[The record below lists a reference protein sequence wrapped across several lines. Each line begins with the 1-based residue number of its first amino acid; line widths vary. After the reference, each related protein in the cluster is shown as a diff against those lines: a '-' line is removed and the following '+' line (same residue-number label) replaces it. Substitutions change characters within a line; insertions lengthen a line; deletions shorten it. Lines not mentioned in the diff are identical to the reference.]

1 MGHGLKERLKRYF
14 DQNLPVQQLLFN
26 WVAMAGIVAA
36 TLSCIAIA
44 WAGLPFATIVL
55 AIATAALLAVCLYL
69 ANYHGMLKQASR
81 YVCVIVCLV
90 ALPEMYL
97 LGGGIHSGMAI
108 WFTIGIL
115 VTFLLLKG
123 KEFFI
128 FLTIELVVDIGLLV
142 LSYFDILKPAEI
154 LSENAFY
161 FDVGQSIVITG
172 LCMGTVIKFQAAS
185 YKKELEKNEEQRIR
199 MEVLKVEA
207 EKASI
212 AKSDFLA
219 NMSHEIRTPLNAII
233 GLSRIALREDMP
245 DLVRGNIDDILNSSN
260 NLLSIINDI
269 LDFSKIESG
278 KLEVVHA
285 KYQLASLL
293 YEVDTIIQFRLN
305 EKPIEFIKDIDD
317 SIPNTLYGDEVR
329 IKQILI
335 NVLGNA
341 VKYTKKGKIVLKIRW
356 KRLGGIAILTI
367 AVSDT
372 GQGIR
377 KENLDQIFGR
387 FKRVEMQT
395 NRQIEGTGLGLS
407 ITKGLLDRMGG
418 TISVDSVYG
427 RGSTFTITIPQKIIA
442 ERPVYGESKVQAGKN
457 TEKQKSFNA
466 ALTFPGANV
475 LVVDD
480 SAMNL
485 KVAKGLMSPYKMNVE
500 CVDGAR
506 GCLESV
512 AKKRYDLILLDHMM
526 PEMDGVETLWRMRE
540 DPSFDTPVV
549 ALTANAVNGAR
560 KSYLDWG
567 FMDYISKPIHM
578 DDLEM
583 ILKKYLGSFMHK
595 EAAETT
601 EKETTEKRAAG
612 KEVASAEKVT
622 FEAGA
627 AGRAEPQNP
636 AAEPEGAEIK
646 VPEEKTSEKPVE
658 ILAEPATQE
667 ADTKELLPPDE
678 MVFNIAQGME
688 YAVDSE
694 EFYIETLEIYLEETS
709 ESAMLLREYLETEN
723 MKDYEVIVH
732 ALKSNSRLVGAVST
746 SELALELE
754 QQSKNGNLEF
764 VQAHHEELMQRLELA
779 KKYIRQYLEE
789 KKNA

>member
-1 MGHGLKERLKRYF
+1 MGHGVKEQLKRYF

-36 TLSCIAIA
+36 TLSCIVIA
-44 WAGLPFATIVL
+44 WAGLPFSTTVL
-55 AIATAALLAVCLYL
+55 AFATAALLAVCLYL

-154 LSENAFY
+154 LSEHAFY

-595 EAAETT
+595 EAAEAT

-627 AGRAEPQNP
+627 AGKAEEQSSV
-636 AAEPEGAEIK
+636 AELESTEIEAPEKEMT
-646 VPEEKTSEKPVE
+646 EMLS
-658 ILAEPATQE
+658 EPATQE
-667 ADTKELLPPDE
+667 ADAKELLPPDE
-678 MVFNIAQGME
+678 TVFNIAQGME

-789 KKNA
+789 KKKA

>member
-26 WVAMAGIVAA
+26 WVAMAGIAAA

-44 WAGLPFATIVL
+44 WAGLPFSTIVL
-55 AIATAALLAVCLYL
+55 AFATAILLAVCLYL
-69 ANYHGMLKQASR
+69 ANYHGMLEQASR

-97 LGGGIHSGMAI
+97 LGGGVHSGMAI

-123 KEFFI
+123 KEFFV
-128 FLTIELVVDIGLLV
+128 FLAIDLAVDIGLLV
-142 LSYFDILKPAEI
+142 LSYFGILQPAEI
-154 LSENAFY
+154 LSEHAFY

-185 YKKELEKNEEQRIR
+185 YKKELEKNEEQRIH

-278 KLEVVHA
+278 KLEIVHA
-285 KYQLASLL
+285 KYQLSSLL

-377 KENLDQIFGR
+377 KENMDQIFGR
-387 FKRVEMQT
+387 FKRVEMQA

-427 RGSTFTITIPQKIIA
+427 KGSTFTIAIPQKIIA

-457 TEKQKSFNA
+457 TEKQKSFNT
-466 ALTFPGANV
+466 ALTFPGASV

-540 DPSFDTPVV
+540 DPSFNTPVV
-549 ALTANAVNGAR
+549 ALTANAVNGAK

-578 DDLEM
+578 DALEM

-595 EAAETT
+595 EAAEAT

-627 AGRAEPQNP
+627 AGKAEEQSSV
-636 AAEPEGAEIK
+636 AELESTEIEAPEKEMT
-646 VPEEKTSEKPVE
+646 EMFS
-658 ILAEPATQE
+658 EPATQK
-667 ADTKELLPPDE
+667 ADAKELLPPDE
-678 MVFNIAQGME
+678 TVFNIAQGME

-789 KKNA
+789 KKKA

>member
-26 WVAMAGIVAA
+26 WVAMAGIAAA

-44 WAGLPFATIVL
+44 GAGLPFATIVL

-154 LSENAFY
+154 LSEHAFY

-595 EAAETT
+595 EAAEAT

-622 FEAGA
+622 FEAGR
-627 AGRAEPQNP
+627 AGKAEEQSSV
-636 AAEPEGAEIK
+636 AELESTEIEAPEKEMT
-646 VPEEKTSEKPVE
+646 EMLS
-658 ILAEPATQE
+658 EPATQE
-667 ADTKELLPPDE
+667 ADAKELLPPDE
-678 MVFNIAQGME
+678 TVFNIAQGME

-789 KKNA
+789 KKKA

>member
-26 WVAMAGIVAA
+26 WVAMAGIAAA

-44 WAGLPFATIVL
+44 GAGLPFATIVL

-154 LSENAFY
+154 LSEHAFY

-278 KLEVVHA
+278 KLEIVHA

-578 DDLEM
+578 DALEM

-595 EAAETT
+595 EAAEAT

-622 FEAGA
+622 FEAG
-627 AGRAEPQNP
+627 RAEK
-636 AAEPEGAEIK
+636 AEEQSSVAELESTEIEAPEKEMAEML
-646 VPEEKTSEKPVE
+646 S
-658 ILAEPATQE
+658 EPATQE

-779 KKYIRQYLEE
+779 KRYIRQYLEE
-789 KKNA
+789 KKKA

>member
-26 WVAMAGIVAA
+26 WVAMAGIAAA

-44 WAGLPFATIVL
+44 GAGLPFATIVL

-154 LSENAFY
+154 LSEHAFY

-595 EAAETT
+595 EAAEAT

-622 FEAGA
+622 FEAGR
-627 AGRAEPQNP
+627 AGKAEEQSSV
-636 AAEPEGAEIK
+636 AELESTEIEAPEKEMT
-646 VPEEKTSEKPVE
+646 EMLS
-658 ILAEPATQE
+658 EPATQE
-667 ADTKELLPPDE
+667 ADAKELLPPDE

-789 KKNA
+789 KKKA

>member
-26 WVAMAGIVAA
+26 WVAMAGIAAA

-44 WAGLPFATIVL
+44 GAGLPFATIVL

-115 VTFLLLKG
+115 VTFLVVKG

-154 LSENAFY
+154 LSEHAFY

-595 EAAETT
+595 EAAEAT

-622 FEAGA
+622 FEAGR
-627 AGRAEPQNP
+627 AGKAEEQSSV
-636 AAEPEGAEIK
+636 AELESTEIEAPEKEMT
-646 VPEEKTSEKPVE
+646 EMLS
-658 ILAEPATQE
+658 EPATQE
-667 ADTKELLPPDE
+667 ADAKELLPPDE
-678 MVFNIAQGME
+678 TVFNIAQGME

-789 KKNA
+789 KKKA

>member
-26 WVAMAGIVAA
+26 WVAMAGIAAA

-44 WAGLPFATIVL
+44 GAGLPFATIVL

-154 LSENAFY
+154 LSEHAFY

-595 EAAETT
+595 EAAEAT

-622 FEAGA
+622 FEAGR
-627 AGRAEPQNP
+627 AGKAEEQSSV
-636 AAEPEGAEIK
+636 AELESTEIEAPEKEMAEML
-646 VPEEKTSEKPVE
+646 S
-658 ILAEPATQE
+658 EPATQE

-764 VQAHHEELMQRLELA
+764 VQAHHEELMQRLEIA

>member
-26 WVAMAGIVAA
+26 WVAMAGIAAA

-44 WAGLPFATIVL
+44 GAGLPFATIVL

-154 LSENAFY
+154 LSEHAFY

-595 EAAETT
+595 EAAEAT

-622 FEAGA
+622 FEAGR
-627 AGRAEPQNP
+627 AGKAEEQSSV
-636 AAEPEGAEIK
+636 AELESTEIEAPEKEMAEML
-646 VPEEKTSEKPVE
+646 S
-658 ILAEPATQE
+658 EPATQE
-667 ADTKELLPPDE
+667 ADAKELLPPDE
-678 MVFNIAQGME
+678 TVFNIAQGME

-789 KKNA
+789 KKKA

>member
-154 LSENAFY
+154 LSEHAFY

-278 KLEVVHA
+278 KLEIVHA

-578 DDLEM
+578 DALEM

-595 EAAETT
+595 EAAEAT

-622 FEAGA
+622 FEAGR
-627 AGRAEPQNP
+627 AGKAEEQSSV
-636 AAEPEGAEIK
+636 AELESTEIEAPEKEMAEML
-646 VPEEKTSEKPVE
+646 S
-658 ILAEPATQE
+658 EPATQE
-667 ADTKELLPPDE
+667 ADAKELLPPDE
-678 MVFNIAQGME
+678 TVFNIAQGME

>member
-26 WVAMAGIVAA
+26 WVAMAGIAAA

-44 WAGLPFATIVL
+44 GAGLPFATIVL

-154 LSENAFY
+154 LSEHAFY

-578 DDLEM
+578 DALEM

-595 EAAETT
+595 EAAEAT

-612 KEVASAEKVT
+612 KEVTSAEKVT
-622 FEAGA
+622 FEAGTA
-627 AGRAEPQNP
+627 EKAEEQSSVAELESTEIEAPGKEMAGML
-636 AAEPEGAEIK
+636 
-646 VPEEKTSEKPVE
+646 S
-658 ILAEPATQE
+658 EPATQE

-779 KKYIRQYLEE
+779 KRYIRQYLEE

>member
-1 MGHGLKERLKRYF
+1 MGHGVKEQLKRYF

-36 TLSCIAIA
+36 TLSCIVIA
-44 WAGLPFATIVL
+44 WAGLPFATTVL
-55 AIATAALLAVCLYL
+55 AFATAALLAVCLYL

-154 LSENAFY
+154 LSEHAFY

-595 EAAETT
+595 EAAEAT

-627 AGRAEPQNP
+627 AGKAEEQSSV
-636 AAEPEGAEIK
+636 AELESTEI
-646 VPEEKTSEKPVE
+646 EASEKE
-658 ILAEPATQE
+658 MAEMLSEPATQE
-667 ADTKELLPPDE
+667 ADAKELLPPDE
-678 MVFNIAQGME
+678 TVFNIAQGME

-789 KKNA
+789 KKKA

>member
-26 WVAMAGIVAA
+26 WVAMAGIAAA

-44 WAGLPFATIVL
+44 GAGLPFATIVL

-154 LSENAFY
+154 LSEHAFY

-595 EAAETT
+595 EAAEAT

-622 FEAGA
+622 FEAGR
-627 AGRAEPQNP
+627 AGKAEEQSSV
-636 AAEPEGAEIK
+636 AELESTEIEAPEKEMT
-646 VPEEKTSEKPVE
+646 EM
-658 ILAEPATQE
+658 LAEPATQE
-667 ADTKELLPPDE
+667 ADAKELLPPDE
-678 MVFNIAQGME
+678 TVFNIAQGME

>member
-1 MGHGLKERLKRYF
+1 MGHGVKEQLKRYF

-36 TLSCIAIA
+36 TLSCIVIA
-44 WAGLPFATIVL
+44 WAGLPFATTVL
-55 AIATAALLAVCLYL
+55 AFATAALLAVCLYL

-154 LSENAFY
+154 LSEHAFY

-540 DPSFDTPVV
+540 DPSFDMPVV

-595 EAAETT
+595 EAAEAT

-627 AGRAEPQNP
+627 AGKAEEQSSV
-636 AAEPEGAEIK
+636 AELESTEI
-646 VPEEKTSEKPVE
+646 EASEKE
-658 ILAEPATQE
+658 MAEMLSEPATQE
-667 ADTKELLPPDE
+667 ADAKELLPPDE
-678 MVFNIAQGME
+678 TVFNIAQGME

-789 KKNA
+789 KKKA

>member
-26 WVAMAGIVAA
+26 WVAMAGIAAA

-44 WAGLPFATIVL
+44 GAGLPFATIVL

-142 LSYFDILKPAEI
+142 LSYFDILKPTEI
-154 LSENAFY
+154 LSEHAFY

-595 EAAETT
+595 EAAEAT

-622 FEAGA
+622 FEAGR
-627 AGRAEPQNP
+627 AGKAEEQSSV
-636 AAEPEGAEIK
+636 AELESTEIEAPEKEMAEML
-646 VPEEKTSEKPVE
+646 S
-658 ILAEPATQE
+658 EPATQE
-667 ADTKELLPPDE
+667 ADAKELLPPDE
-678 MVFNIAQGME
+678 TVFNIAQGME

-779 KKYIRQYLEE
+779 KRYIRQYLEE

>member
-26 WVAMAGIVAA
+26 WVAMAGIAAA

-44 WAGLPFATIVL
+44 GAGLPFATIVL

-154 LSENAFY
+154 LSEHAFY

-595 EAAETT
+595 EAAEAT

-622 FEAGA
+622 FEAGR
-627 AGRAEPQNP
+627 AGKAEEQSSV
-636 AAEPEGAEIK
+636 AELESTEIEAPEKEMAEML
-646 VPEEKTSEKPVE
+646 S
-658 ILAEPATQE
+658 EPATQE
-667 ADTKELLPPDE
+667 ADAKELLPPDE
-678 MVFNIAQGME
+678 TVFNIAQGME